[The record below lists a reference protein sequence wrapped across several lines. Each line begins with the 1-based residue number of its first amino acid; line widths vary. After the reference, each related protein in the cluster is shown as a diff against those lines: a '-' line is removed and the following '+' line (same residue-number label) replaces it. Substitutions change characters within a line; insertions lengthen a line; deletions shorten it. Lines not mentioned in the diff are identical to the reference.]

1 VKAVKS
7 GQRVNTTMDKTMKQ
21 VLVYAQYQQARAQ
34 ANINNCTTAGKLWD
48 GGNFETMKIDLY
60 CKDIQEDLQAEAIP
74 TRHVR
79 LWRERWEVHVN
90 GPNEDARL
98 KECLMQKYGGLK
110 LYDRGFNNW
119 LLTCHKP
126 YFQKRRGANRYCIF
140 AVMEGYNP
148 NKDDMEEGN
157 YKLWTLWDLDEAL
170 YDCIQ
175 DYYKANKGED
185 GVVMYEKDT
194 GVDSDHADDD
204 SGD

>member
-1 VKAVKS
+1 MAERNWKQVKAVKL

-21 VLVYAQYQQARAQ
+21 VLVYAQYQQAWAQ
-34 ANINNCTTAGKLWD
+34 ANINNRATAGKLWD
-48 GGNFETMKIDLY
+48 DGDFETMKMDLY

-74 TRHVR
+74 MRHVR
-79 LWRERWEVHVN
+79 LWRECWEVHVN
-90 GPNEDARL
+90 GPNKDARL
-98 KECLMQKYGGLK
+98 KECLMQKYGVLK
-110 LYDRGFNNW
+110 LYDSDFNNR

-157 YKLWTLWDLDEAL
+157 YELWMLWDLDEAL

-175 DYYKANKGED
+175 DYYKPTKERI
-185 GVVMYEKDT
+185 VW
-194 GVDSDHADDD
+194 
-204 SGD
+204 